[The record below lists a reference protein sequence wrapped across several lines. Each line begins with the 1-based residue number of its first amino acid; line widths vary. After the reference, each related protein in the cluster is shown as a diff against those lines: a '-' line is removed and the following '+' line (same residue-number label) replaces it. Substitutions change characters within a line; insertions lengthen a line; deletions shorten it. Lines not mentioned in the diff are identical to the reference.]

1 MNQSALQR
9 DRIFSV
15 TEEFDNFQPVDGLSL
30 PHLYRLILSYQGQSE
45 TFLTEYEIRAGVILH
60 NIEVDEQEFR
70 IQ

>member
-15 TEEFDNFQPVDGLSL
+15 TEEFDNFQPGDGLSL
-30 PHLYRLILSYQGQSE
+30 PHQYRLVYSYEGQSE

-60 NIEVDEQEFR
+60 NIEVDDQEFR